1 MLTKDRARVLASL
14 GFILA
19 FLTTAGMLA
28 YAQVGVAFV
37 VIDSKGKIL
46 GPVVGVWPGGDLYG
60 QTTVELPYKGGKWLT
75 VTVQRNG
82 FTPGDLLSFTS
93 SDCTGQAY
101 LLSAGHEPISPD

>member
-37 VIDSKGKIL
+37 VIDSKGKTL

-82 FTPGDLLSFTS
+82 FSPGDLFPSLP
-93 SDCTGQAY
+93 
-101 LLSAGHEPISPD
+101 PIAQGRHTIIRRTRAHFP